1 MARADEIPGR
11 LAELGRMT
19 RDNPDQLIRI
29 GRIESMLEGRMTLA
43 RELARSEPNSDQ
55 RELVQDLSTRY
66 PIRGLVEELQASEQK
81 LLALRAEQ
89 AARQRK
95 QTELVSW
102 SSLVIQLALL
112 GLVLWLLQRQI
123 GRRLHAER
131 QSLRSAARA
140 ASVLQTVREP
150 IVLLDRDLRVQ
161 LHNPAFAELYG
172 LQDER
177 ADGLLLE
184 NVGDN
189 AWQDPVV
196 RQRLAD
202 VLSRGRELWDFE
214 HEQRTADGVVRY
226 MLLNARRMP
235 LPDSDDEVV
244 LLTISDVTMQRAVQ
258 LRVEELNRQLEG
270 KVAQVSEV
278 NRELEAFSYSV
289 SHDLRAPLRHVA
301 GFSDKLSRHLGDQA
315 DDKSRHYLDVISS
328 SARRMAA
335 LIDDL
340 LVYSRL
346 GRAAMRQQ
354 AVDMQSLVAD
364 TRAMLDSN
372 LQAEAEN
379 SGHVHQVEWNIAP
392 LPIVVGDENMIRQVW
407 LNLLG
412 NAVKYSGNREPAKI
426 RVDYQQQ
433 PDGGHQFTVSDNGA
447 GFDMAYAGKLFGV
460 FQRLHKASD
469 YPGTGIGLAS
479 VRRVLTRHGGR
490 IWAEAEPDVGATFH
504 FYLPPRPTRTNKVP
518 LHDDSA
524 HHSSR
529 RRQPGGRRNGDRRPG
544 RSASGQSHRA
554 RRGRRGSDGLP
565 AASRCL
571 RQPRGRLAGGAAAGH
586 QDAAHG
592 WPGSAAADPR
602 ARRTQA
608 AAGGDPVVLARGKRP
623 GPQLGHGRE
632 RLRGQAGGRGPVLRR
647 SADPGQVLG
656 VDQPGTGTRV
666 SPCPDRSRPGA
677 LRILLVEDSPEDA
690 ELMSEQML
698 DAGLEA
704 RFERVERGG
713 TAPGTGG
720 VPAGHRAVRP
730 EHAGVL
736 R

>member
-1 MARADEIPGR
+1 MALVFSDDIWDRWRLPALALAAAAIIVVPWLTLRKLQQDSEEAMAWVNHTQAVGVALQQLQADVRDVESAALTLSKGVDAPGLRERMAKANDLPGR

-29 GRIESMLEGRMTLA
+29 GRIESMLEGRMALA
-43 RELARSEPNSDQ
+43 RELAKSEPNSDQ

-81 LLALRAEQ
+81 LLTQRAEQ

-102 SSLVIQLALL
+102 SSLVIQLSLL

-177 ADGLLLE
+177 ADGLLLDT
-184 NVGDN
+184 VGDG
-189 AWQDPVV
+189 AWKDPVM
-196 RQRLAD
+196 RQRLSD
-202 VLSRGRELWDFE
+202 VLLRGRELWDFE
-214 HEQRTADGVVRY
+214 HEQRAADGMVRY

-235 LPDSDDEVV
+235 LPDTDDEVV
-244 LLTISDVTMQRAVQ
+244 LLTVSDVTVQRAVQ

-301 GFSDKLSRHLGDQA
+301 GFSDKLSRHLGDAA
-315 DDKSRHYLDVISS
+315 DDKSRHYLEVISS

-379 SGHVHQVEWNIAP
+379 SGHARHVEWSIAP

-426 RVDYQQQ
+426 RVDYQPQ

-504 FYLPPRPTRTNKVP
+504 FYLPPATDADKQGP
-518 LHDDSA
+518 SA
-524 HHSSR
+524 
-529 RRQPGGRRNGDRRPG
+529 
-544 RSASGQSHRA
+544 
-554 RRGRRGSDGLP
+554 
-565 AASRCL
+565 
-571 RQPRGRLAGGAAAGH
+571 
-586 QDAAHG
+586 
-592 WPGSAAADPR
+592 
-602 ARRTQA
+602 
-608 AAGGDPVVLARGKRP
+608 
-623 GPQLGHGRE
+623 
-632 RLRGQAGGRGPVLRR
+632 
-647 SADPGQVLG
+647 
-656 VDQPGTGTRV
+656 
-666 SPCPDRSRPGA
+666 
-677 LRILLVEDSPEDA
+677 
-690 ELMSEQML
+690 
-698 DAGLEA
+698 
-704 RFERVERGG
+704 
-713 TAPGTGG
+713 
-720 VPAGHRAVRP
+720 
-730 EHAGVL
+730 
-736 R
+736 

>member
-1 MARADEIPGR
+1 MALVFSDDIWDRWRLPALSLAAAAIIVVPWLTLRNLQQDNEQAMAWVSHTQAVGVALQQLQADVRDVESAALTLSKGIDAPGLRERMAKANEIPGR

-29 GRIESMLEGRMTLA
+29 GRIESMLEGRLAVA
-43 RELARSEPNSDQ
+43 RELARSKPDSDQ
-55 RELVQDLSTRY
+55 RALVQDLSTRY
-66 PIRGLVEELQASEQK
+66 PIRGLVEELQASEQT
-81 LLALRAEQ
+81 LLTARAQQ

-102 SSLVIQLALL
+102 SSMVVQLALL

-184 NVGDN
+184 AVGDG

-202 VLSRGRELWDFE
+202 VLLRGRELWDFE
-214 HEQRTADGVVRY
+214 HEQRTADGISRY

-235 LPDSDDEVV
+235 LPDTDDEVV
-244 LLTISDVTMQRAVQ
+244 LLTISDVTVQRAVQ

-301 GFSDKLSRHLGDQA
+301 GFSDKLSRHLGEQA
-315 DDKSRHYLDVISS
+315 DDKSRHYLEVISS

-364 TRAMLDSN
+364 TRAMLDAN
-372 LQAEAEN
+372 LLAEAE
-379 SGHVHQVEWNIAP
+379 STGHAHQVEWSIAP
-392 LPIVVGDENMIRQVW
+392 LPIVVADENMIRQVW

-412 NAVKYSGNREPAKI
+412 NAVKYSGNREPARI
-426 RVDYQQQ
+426 RVDYRQQ

-504 FYLPPRPTRTNKVP
+504 FYLPPAIDADKQGP
-518 LHDDSA
+518 SA
-524 HHSSR
+524 
-529 RRQPGGRRNGDRRPG
+529 
-544 RSASGQSHRA
+544 
-554 RRGRRGSDGLP
+554 
-565 AASRCL
+565 
-571 RQPRGRLAGGAAAGH
+571 
-586 QDAAHG
+586 
-592 WPGSAAADPR
+592 
-602 ARRTQA
+602 
-608 AAGGDPVVLARGKRP
+608 
-623 GPQLGHGRE
+623 
-632 RLRGQAGGRGPVLRR
+632 
-647 SADPGQVLG
+647 
-656 VDQPGTGTRV
+656 
-666 SPCPDRSRPGA
+666 
-677 LRILLVEDSPEDA
+677 
-690 ELMSEQML
+690 
-698 DAGLEA
+698 
-704 RFERVERGG
+704 
-713 TAPGTGG
+713 
-720 VPAGHRAVRP
+720 
-730 EHAGVL
+730 
-736 R
+736 

>member
-1 MARADEIPGR
+1 MALVFSDDIWDRWRLPTLALAAAAIIVVPWLTLRKLQQDNEQAMAWVNHTQAVGVALQQLQADVRDVESAALTLSKGVDAPGLRERMAKANDIPGR

-29 GRIESMLEGRMTLA
+29 GRIESMLEGRMALA
-43 RELARSEPNSDQ
+43 RELAKSEPNSDQ
-55 RELVQDLSTRY
+55 RELVQDMSTRY

-81 LLALRAEQ
+81 LLTLRAEQ

-102 SSLVIQLALL
+102 TSLVIQLALL

-184 NVGDN
+184 SVGDG
-189 AWQDPVV
+189 AWQDAVV
-196 RQRLAD
+196 RQRLSD

-214 HEQRTADGVVRY
+214 HEQRTADGMARY

-235 LPDSDDEVV
+235 LPDTDDEVV
-244 LLTISDVTMQRAVQ
+244 LLTVSDVTMQRAVQ

-301 GFSDKLSRHLGDQA
+301 GFSDKLSRHLGDAA
-315 DDKSRHYLDVISS
+315 DDKSRHYLEVISS

-346 GRAAMRQQ
+346 GRVAMRQQ

-372 LQAEAEN
+372 LQAEAD
-379 SGHVHQVEWNIAP
+379 STGHAHQVEWSIAP

-426 RVDYQQQ
+426 RVDYHPQ

-504 FYLPPRPTRTNKVP
+504 FYLPPAIDADKQGP
-518 LHDDSA
+518 SA
-524 HHSSR
+524 
-529 RRQPGGRRNGDRRPG
+529 
-544 RSASGQSHRA
+544 
-554 RRGRRGSDGLP
+554 
-565 AASRCL
+565 
-571 RQPRGRLAGGAAAGH
+571 
-586 QDAAHG
+586 
-592 WPGSAAADPR
+592 
-602 ARRTQA
+602 
-608 AAGGDPVVLARGKRP
+608 
-623 GPQLGHGRE
+623 
-632 RLRGQAGGRGPVLRR
+632 
-647 SADPGQVLG
+647 
-656 VDQPGTGTRV
+656 
-666 SPCPDRSRPGA
+666 
-677 LRILLVEDSPEDA
+677 
-690 ELMSEQML
+690 
-698 DAGLEA
+698 
-704 RFERVERGG
+704 
-713 TAPGTGG
+713 
-720 VPAGHRAVRP
+720 
-730 EHAGVL
+730 
-736 R
+736 

>member
-1 MARADEIPGR
+1 MALVFSDDIWDRWRLPALALAAAAIIVVPWLTLRQLQQDSEDAMAWVNHTQAVGVALQQLQADVRDVESAALTLSKGVDAPGLRERMAKANDLPGR

-19 RDNPDQLIRI
+19 RDNPEQLIRI
-29 GRIESMLEGRMTLA
+29 GRIESMLEGRMALA
-43 RELARSEPNSDQ
+43 RELAKSEPNSDQ

-81 LLALRAEQ
+81 LLTQRAEQ

-177 ADGLLLE
+177 ADGLLLDT
-184 NVGDN
+184 VGDG
-189 AWQDPVV
+189 AWKDPVM
-196 RQRLAD
+196 RQRLSD
-202 VLSRGRELWDFE
+202 VLLRGRELWDFE
-214 HEQRTADGVVRY
+214 HEQRAADGMVRY

-235 LPDSDDEVV
+235 LPDTDDEVV
-244 LLTISDVTMQRAVQ
+244 LLTVSDVTVQRAVQ

-301 GFSDKLSRHLGDQA
+301 GFSDKLSRHLGDAA
-315 DDKSRHYLDVISS
+315 DDKSRHYLEVISS

-379 SGHVHQVEWNIAP
+379 SGHAHHVEWSIAP

-426 RVDYQQQ
+426 RVDYQPQ

-504 FYLPPRPTRTNKVP
+504 FYLPPAIDADKQGP
-518 LHDDSA
+518 SA
-524 HHSSR
+524 
-529 RRQPGGRRNGDRRPG
+529 
-544 RSASGQSHRA
+544 
-554 RRGRRGSDGLP
+554 
-565 AASRCL
+565 
-571 RQPRGRLAGGAAAGH
+571 
-586 QDAAHG
+586 
-592 WPGSAAADPR
+592 
-602 ARRTQA
+602 
-608 AAGGDPVVLARGKRP
+608 
-623 GPQLGHGRE
+623 
-632 RLRGQAGGRGPVLRR
+632 
-647 SADPGQVLG
+647 
-656 VDQPGTGTRV
+656 
-666 SPCPDRSRPGA
+666 
-677 LRILLVEDSPEDA
+677 
-690 ELMSEQML
+690 
-698 DAGLEA
+698 
-704 RFERVERGG
+704 
-713 TAPGTGG
+713 
-720 VPAGHRAVRP
+720 
-730 EHAGVL
+730 
-736 R
+736 

>member
-1 MARADEIPGR
+1 MALVFSDDIWDRWRLPALALAAAAIIVVPWLTLRKLQQDSEDAMAWVNHTQAVGVALQQLQADVRDVESAALTLSKGVDAPGLRERMAKANDLPGR

-29 GRIESMLEGRMTLA
+29 GRIESMLEGRMALA
-43 RELARSEPNSDQ
+43 RELAKSEPNSDQ

-81 LLALRAEQ
+81 LLTQRAEQ

-102 SSLVIQLALL
+102 SSLVIQLSLL

-123 GRRLHAER
+123 GRRLYAER

-177 ADGLLLE
+177 ADGLLLDT
-184 NVGDN
+184 VGDG
-189 AWQDPVV
+189 AWKDPVM
-196 RQRLAD
+196 RQRLSD
-202 VLSRGRELWDFE
+202 VLLRGRELWDFE
-214 HEQRTADGVVRY
+214 HEQRAADGMVRY

-235 LPDSDDEVV
+235 LPDTDDEVV
-244 LLTISDVTMQRAVQ
+244 LLTISDVTVQRAVQ

-301 GFSDKLSRHLGDQA
+301 GFSDKLSRHLGDAA
-315 DDKSRHYLDVISS
+315 DDKSRHYLEVISS

-379 SGHVHQVEWNIAP
+379 SGHAHHVEWSIAP

-426 RVDYQQQ
+426 RVDYQPQ

-504 FYLPPRPTRTNKVP
+504 FYLPPAIDADKQGP
-518 LHDDSA
+518 SA
-524 HHSSR
+524 
-529 RRQPGGRRNGDRRPG
+529 
-544 RSASGQSHRA
+544 
-554 RRGRRGSDGLP
+554 
-565 AASRCL
+565 
-571 RQPRGRLAGGAAAGH
+571 
-586 QDAAHG
+586 
-592 WPGSAAADPR
+592 
-602 ARRTQA
+602 
-608 AAGGDPVVLARGKRP
+608 
-623 GPQLGHGRE
+623 
-632 RLRGQAGGRGPVLRR
+632 
-647 SADPGQVLG
+647 
-656 VDQPGTGTRV
+656 
-666 SPCPDRSRPGA
+666 
-677 LRILLVEDSPEDA
+677 
-690 ELMSEQML
+690 
-698 DAGLEA
+698 
-704 RFERVERGG
+704 
-713 TAPGTGG
+713 
-720 VPAGHRAVRP
+720 
-730 EHAGVL
+730 
-736 R
+736 

>member
-1 MARADEIPGR
+1 MALVFSDDIWDRWRLPALALAAAAIIVVPWLTLRKLQQDNEQAMAWVTHTQQVTVALQQLQTDVRDIESAALTLSKGVDAPGLRERMAKANDIPER

-29 GRIESMLEGRMTLA
+29 GRIQSMLEGRMGVA

-66 PIRGLVEELQASEQK
+66 PIRGLVEELQASEEA
-81 LLALRAEQ
+81 LLAQRAAQ
-89 AARQRK
+89 AERQKR
-95 QTELVSW
+95 QTNFVSW
-102 SSLVIQLALL
+102 SSLVVQLALL

-123 GRRLHAER
+123 GRRLQAER
-131 QSLRSAARA
+131 QSQRAAARA

-150 IVLLDRDLRVQ
+150 IVLLDRELRVQ
-161 LHNPAFAELYG
+161 LHNPAFSELYG

-184 NVGDN
+184 NVGEG
-189 AWQDPVV
+189 AWRDPVV

-202 VLSRGRELWDFE
+202 VLLRGRELWDFE
-214 HEQRTADGVVRY
+214 HEQRGADGMSRY

-235 LPDSDDEVV
+235 LPDTDDEVV
-244 LLTISDVTMQRAVQ
+244 LLTVSDVTVQRAVQ
-258 LRVEELNRQLEG
+258 TRVEELNRQLEG

-301 GFSDKLSRHLGDQA
+301 GFSDKLSRHLGDAA
-315 DDKSRHYLDVISS
+315 DEKSQHYLGVISG
-328 SARRMAA
+328 SARRMAT

-354 AVDMQSLVAD
+354 TVDMQSLVAD
-364 TRAMLDSN
+364 TRAMLDANVQS
-372 LQAEAEN
+372 EAES
-379 SGHVHQVEWNIAP
+379 SGHAHQVEWSIAP
-392 LPIVVGDENMIRQVW
+392 LPIVVGDENMLRQVW

-412 NAVKYSGNREPAKI
+412 NAVKYSANREPAKV

-490 IWAEAEPDVGATFH
+490 IWAEAAPDAGATFH
-504 FYLPPRPTRTNKVP
+504 FYLPPV
-518 LHDDSA
+518 
-524 HHSSR
+524 
-529 RRQPGGRRNGDRRPG
+529 
-544 RSASGQSHRA
+544 
-554 RRGRRGSDGLP
+554 
-565 AASRCL
+565 
-571 RQPRGRLAGGAAAGH
+571 
-586 QDAAHG
+586 
-592 WPGSAAADPR
+592 
-602 ARRTQA
+602 
-608 AAGGDPVVLARGKRP
+608 
-623 GPQLGHGRE
+623 
-632 RLRGQAGGRGPVLRR
+632 
-647 SADPGQVLG
+647 
-656 VDQPGTGTRV
+656 
-666 SPCPDRSRPGA
+666 
-677 LRILLVEDSPEDA
+677 
-690 ELMSEQML
+690 L
-698 DAGLEA
+698 DADKQGPIA
-704 RFERVERGG
+704 
-713 TAPGTGG
+713 
-720 VPAGHRAVRP
+720 
-730 EHAGVL
+730 
-736 R
+736 

>member
-1 MARADEIPGR
+1 MALVFSDDIWDRWRLPALALAAAAIIVVPWLTLRKLQQDSEDAMAWVNHTQAVGVALQQLQADVRDVESAALTLSKGVDAPGLRERMAKANDLPGR

-29 GRIESMLEGRMTLA
+29 GRIESMLEGRMALA
-43 RELARSEPNSDQ
+43 RELAKSEPNSDQ

-81 LLALRAEQ
+81 LLTQRAEQ

-102 SSLVIQLALL
+102 SSLVIQLSLL

-177 ADGLLLE
+177 ADGLLLDT
-184 NVGDN
+184 VGDG
-189 AWQDPVV
+189 AWKDPVM
-196 RQRLAD
+196 RQRLSD
-202 VLSRGRELWDFE
+202 VLLRGRELWDFE
-214 HEQRTADGVVRY
+214 HEQRAADGMVRY

-235 LPDSDDEVV
+235 LPDTDDEVV
-244 LLTISDVTMQRAVQ
+244 LLTVSDVTVQRAVQ

-301 GFSDKLSRHLGDQA
+301 GFSDKLSRHLGDAA
-315 DDKSRHYLDVISS
+315 DDKSRHYLEVISS

-379 SGHVHQVEWNIAP
+379 SGHAHHVEWSIAP

-426 RVDYQQQ
+426 RVDYQPQ

-504 FYLPPRPTRTNKVP
+504 FYLPPATDADKQGP
-518 LHDDSA
+518 SA
-524 HHSSR
+524 
-529 RRQPGGRRNGDRRPG
+529 
-544 RSASGQSHRA
+544 
-554 RRGRRGSDGLP
+554 
-565 AASRCL
+565 
-571 RQPRGRLAGGAAAGH
+571 
-586 QDAAHG
+586 
-592 WPGSAAADPR
+592 
-602 ARRTQA
+602 
-608 AAGGDPVVLARGKRP
+608 
-623 GPQLGHGRE
+623 
-632 RLRGQAGGRGPVLRR
+632 
-647 SADPGQVLG
+647 
-656 VDQPGTGTRV
+656 
-666 SPCPDRSRPGA
+666 
-677 LRILLVEDSPEDA
+677 
-690 ELMSEQML
+690 
-698 DAGLEA
+698 
-704 RFERVERGG
+704 
-713 TAPGTGG
+713 
-720 VPAGHRAVRP
+720 
-730 EHAGVL
+730 
-736 R
+736 

>member
-1 MARADEIPGR
+1 MALVFSDDIWDRWRLPALALAAAAIIVVPWLTLRKLQQDSEQAMAWVNHTQAVGVALQQLQADVRDVESAALTLSKGVDAPGLRERMARADEIPGR

-19 RDNPDQLIRI
+19 RDNPDQLDRI
-29 GRIESMLEGRMTLA
+29 GRIESMLEGRMALA

-102 SSLVIQLALL
+102 SSLLIQLALL

-214 HEQRTADGVVRY
+214 HEQRTADGMVRY

-379 SGHVHQVEWNIAP
+379 SGHAQQVEWSIAP
-392 LPIVVGDENMIRQVW
+392 LPIVVGDENMIRPVW

-490 IWAEAEPDVGATFH
+490 IWAEAVPDAGATFH
-504 FYLPPRPTRTNKVP
+504 FHLPP
-518 LHDDSA
+518 A
-524 HHSSR
+524 
-529 RRQPGGRRNGDRRPG
+529 
-544 RSASGQSHRA
+544 
-554 RRGRRGSDGLP
+554 
-565 AASRCL
+565 
-571 RQPRGRLAGGAAAGH
+571 
-586 QDAAHG
+586 
-592 WPGSAAADPR
+592 
-602 ARRTQA
+602 
-608 AAGGDPVVLARGKRP
+608 
-623 GPQLGHGRE
+623 
-632 RLRGQAGGRGPVLRR
+632 
-647 SADPGQVLG
+647 
-656 VDQPGTGTRV
+656 
-666 SPCPDRSRPGA
+666 
-677 LRILLVEDSPEDA
+677 
-690 ELMSEQML
+690 L
-698 DAGLEA
+698 DAVNQGPSA
-704 RFERVERGG
+704 
-713 TAPGTGG
+713 
-720 VPAGHRAVRP
+720 
-730 EHAGVL
+730 
-736 R
+736 

>member
-1 MARADEIPGR
+1 MALVFSDDIWDRWRLPALALAAAAIIVVPWLTLRKLQQDSEQAMAWVNHTQAVGVALQQLQADVRDVESAALTLSKGVDAPGLRERMARADEIPGR

-29 GRIESMLEGRMTLA
+29 GRIESVLEGRMALA

-66 PIRGLVEELQASEQK
+66 PIRGLVEELQASEKK

-214 HEQRTADGVVRY
+214 HEQRTADGMVRY

-379 SGHVHQVEWNIAP
+379 SGHAHQVEWSIAP

-490 IWAEAEPDVGATFH
+490 IWAEAEPDVGAAFH
-504 FYLPPRPTRTNKVP
+504 FYLPPATDADKQGP
-518 LHDDSA
+518 SA
-524 HHSSR
+524 
-529 RRQPGGRRNGDRRPG
+529 
-544 RSASGQSHRA
+544 
-554 RRGRRGSDGLP
+554 
-565 AASRCL
+565 
-571 RQPRGRLAGGAAAGH
+571 
-586 QDAAHG
+586 
-592 WPGSAAADPR
+592 
-602 ARRTQA
+602 
-608 AAGGDPVVLARGKRP
+608 
-623 GPQLGHGRE
+623 
-632 RLRGQAGGRGPVLRR
+632 
-647 SADPGQVLG
+647 
-656 VDQPGTGTRV
+656 
-666 SPCPDRSRPGA
+666 
-677 LRILLVEDSPEDA
+677 
-690 ELMSEQML
+690 
-698 DAGLEA
+698 
-704 RFERVERGG
+704 
-713 TAPGTGG
+713 
-720 VPAGHRAVRP
+720 
-730 EHAGVL
+730 
-736 R
+736 